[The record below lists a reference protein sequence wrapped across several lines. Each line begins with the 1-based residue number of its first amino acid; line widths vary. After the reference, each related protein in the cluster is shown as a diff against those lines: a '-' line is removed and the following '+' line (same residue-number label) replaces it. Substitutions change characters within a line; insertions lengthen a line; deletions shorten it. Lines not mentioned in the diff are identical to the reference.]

1 MKVMRK
7 GRMWTLAVGTT
18 AALGGAAFGIGG
30 AVASTGKSGSTTTT
44 TKTVRVRPPAAG
56 SKGSHRGAGR
66 FGGAFKN
73 LGIAGPPV
81 HATLTVPAS
90 GGGFETATV
99 DRGTVSSVSGS
110 TLTITEGIKGQTRTA
125 TITVPSGAKIIRN
138 FSTAQLSDL
147 KQGDLVTVIQTPKG
161 AVVTAADASAKGHGP
176 GFRGRFPGHDRRGSQ
191 HGTFHGSFFG
201 A

>member
-1 MKVMRK
+1 MMRNR
-7 GRMWTLAVGTT
+7 GRMWALTVGTT
-18 AALGGAAFGIGG
+18 AALVGAAFGIGG

-44 TKTVRVRPPAAG
+44 TKTVRVRPPAPG
-56 SKGSHRGAGR
+56 SKWSHRGAGR
-66 FGGAFKN
+66 LGGAFKN

-81 HATLTVPAS
+81 HASLTVPAS

-99 DRGTVSSVSGS
+99 DRGTVASVSGS

-125 TITVPSGAKIIRN
+125 TVTVPSGATVTRN

-147 KQGDLVTVIQTPKG
+147 KQGDFVTVIQTPKG
-161 AVVTAADASAKGHGP
+161 AVVIAADASAKRHRREFG
-176 GFRGRFPGHDRRGSQ
+176 GRFPGHDPRGSK
-191 HGTFHGSFFG
+191 HRTFHGSFFG